1 MEELIFVLLVIFLAY
16 VAYQVVNEGKE
27 TSTKEESKPE
37 AASKTNLAAAVKSE
51 TVVPAK
57 KPTTIKPKVIK
68 KATPKVVA
76 AKVETPKV
84 KVAAKVEAPKVVAT
98 EPAKKGLKNPLTG
111 EVATTYSNYRFTK
124 RWIKDALVTE
134 GLLDQVYK
142 NTDLTDAVEANIKA
156 AIIKLEALDNYK
168 P

>member
-1 MEELIFVLLVIFLAY
+1 MFLHKKGDGMEELIFVLLVIFVTY
-16 VAYQVVNEGKE
+16 VVYQTVNEGKE
-27 TSTKEESKPE
+27 KSIKEEPRPE
-37 AASKTNLAAAVKSE
+37 EDTKVDLSAAAKTEV
-51 TVVPAK
+51 VVPVK

-68 KATPKVVA
+68 KATTK
-76 AKVETPKV
+76 AKVEPK
-84 KVAAKVEAPKVVAT
+84 AETSVVTAVT
-98 EPAKKGLKNPLTG
+98 TKKGLKNPLTG

-142 NTDLTDAVEANIKA
+142 NAELTDAVEANIKT

>member
-16 VAYQVVNEGKE
+16 VAYQVVNEGKD

-37 AASKTNLAAAVKSE
+37 AASKTNLATAVNSE
-51 TVVPAK
+51 TVVLAK

-68 KATPKVVA
+68 KATPKVVVD
-76 AKVETPKV
+76 KVETPKV
-84 KVAAKVEAPKVVAT
+84 VTT